1 MTLGHRL
8 ARLAA
13 AVSAVALSAA
23 IGPALAQQAG
33 GGGLTVEQSAPRAA
47 PSPLPAAP
55 AAAGAPQGVSTGR
68 PQGFALSGVQLSRE
82 LGPDDS
88 ALRYY
93 MAMKQMDRVDAELQ
107 RLKRLYPDWQ
117 PPENLFEALH
127 LTVEDEQPLWDLFAS
142 NSMEELEAAINE
154 RKRTEPG
161 WSPSSDLA
169 RKIERRQVRAK
180 LMDLFRRGMLAE
192 LIGLFAES
200 EVDETDVEM
209 IWVVA
214 EAYARQKNTREAVAT
229 YAIILRTSRE
239 SEQRIATIQKAMS
252 TLRMVDVEQLIAMG
266 KVDAA
271 GRNEFHPIQT
281 DITRQRIS
289 AFLHDERPERIPE
302 AEMKAFEEFARGAE
316 DPNQPGLVGW
326 YYYKIKVFRDSLE
339 WFKLALQ
346 KGGDAMIAHGLAHS
360 LRELGLYRETEE
372 VAYAWRDPLVN
383 NAILFIDILERDL
396 TRQIPPWIEP
406 ERLHRYAQ
414 VTLDMGSGEGA
425 QGLAWYAYNSCQ
437 FQTAYEWFQRA
448 VAWSPKEATVYGL
461 ALTARRLKLGKEFVA
476 LTNRYDGLFPMVVQ
490 LVFPDDE
497 IRPPTPCD
505 LLNASEK
512 ERQRLL
518 AQQWNQPGPFGQQL
532 AMPQPQQAGYGSM
545 RRGIQPG
552 DLQSAVGGQPGQ
564 FGQFGQPPFA
574 PQQGVAGFQAGYN
587 PFSQQQQQ
595 PLKINRAEFPIP
607 VDPENPLRFQASG
620 KLQGRPAVVQVNA
633 AMLPGPFASEPW
645 QGTPPLVARRVPGVG
660 PMPYERYGFLLLPG
674 WTGIME
680 ASPPHN
686 AEYAPAGTIW
696 TTQQATDAQA
706 TRGSNQG
713 TDMMRMGI
721 AATLQQL
728 AGIPRVPPPSALRMG
743 GHAAGELYRA
753 PSAEGREA
761 AGARP
766 GLMVPQGIV
775 PAGPMRRR

>member
-1 MTLGHRL
+1 M
-8 ARLAA
+8 
-13 AVSAVALSAA
+13 
-23 IGPALAQQAG
+23 
-33 GGGLTVEQSAPRAA
+33 TVEQSAAPARQQAA
-47 PSPLPAAP
+47 PVPQAP
-55 AAAGAPQGVSTGR
+55 AQSVATTQQ
-68 PQGFALSGVQLSRE
+68 QGFALSGVQISRE

-93 MAMKQMDRVDAELQ
+93 MAMKQMERVDAELQ

-117 PPENLFEALH
+117 PPENLYEALH

-142 NSMEELEAAINE
+142 NRMEELLAAIND

-169 RKIERRQVRAK
+169 RKIERREVRSK
-180 LMDLFRRGMLAE
+180 LMDLFQKGMLAE

-214 EAYARQKNTREAVAT
+214 EAHARSKNTREAVAT
-229 YAIILRTSRE
+229 YAIILRTSRD

-266 KVDAA
+266 KTDAA
-271 GRNEFHPIQT
+271 GRSEFHPIQT

-326 YYYKIKVFRDSLE
+326 YYYKIKSFRDSLE

-360 LRELGLYRETEE
+360 LRELGMYRETEE

-396 TRQIPPWIEP
+396 TKQIPPWIEP

-414 VTLDMGSGEGA
+414 VTMDLGSGEGA
-425 QGLAWYAYNSCQ
+425 QGLGWYAYNTCQ

-461 ALTARRLKLGKEFVA
+461 ALSARRLKLRKEYVA

-505 LLNASEK
+505 LLNANER

-518 AQQWNQPGPFGQQL
+518 AQQWNQPGFQGQQPF
-532 AMPQPQQAGYGSM
+532 AQPQQGGYSAM
-545 RRGIQPG
+545 RRGVGPG
-552 DLQSAVGGQPGQ
+552 EMQSAVGGQLGQ
-564 FGQFGQPPFA
+564 APL
-574 PQQGVAGFQAGYN
+574 PQQINQQGAAGWNGQIWNGQGFN
-587 PFSQQQQQ
+587 PYGQQ
-595 PLKINRAEFPIP
+595 PQQPQLRLNRAEFPIP
-607 VDPENPLRFQASG
+607 IDPENPLRFAASG
-620 KLQGRPAVVQVNA
+620 KLQGRPSVVQVNA
-633 AMLPGPFASEPW
+633 AMLPGPFANEPW
-645 QGTPPLVARRVPGVG
+645 QQTPPLVARRVPGVG

-674 WTGIME
+674 WTGILE
-680 ASPPHN
+680 ASSPHN
-686 AEYAPAGTIW
+686 AEYAPAGTMW
-696 TTQQATDAQA
+696 TTQQASDAQS
-706 TRGSNQG
+706 TRGSSQG
-713 TDMMRMGI
+713 TDMMRLGV
-721 AATLQQL
+721 ANSLQQI
-728 AGIPRVPPPSALRMG
+728 AGAPRVPPPGAMRMG
-743 GHAAGELYRA
+743 GMAAGELYRA

-761 AGARP
+761 GGVQP
-766 GLMVPQGIV
+766 GLMMPRGVV
-775 PAGPMRRR
+775 PAEPARRR